1 MIFTW
6 RFFILVT
13 LGALP
18 LALVWQQPLL
28 KWGMLGYDLLLF
40 MAAWWDYQQ
49 TECAEELEVKRHL
62 PRHLL
67 IGAENEVSI
76 AIIHRLPRRLSFT
89 LKDEYPPELELRGE
103 RVLSATP

>member
-6 RFFILVT
+6 RFFILIT

-28 KWGMLGYDLLLF
+28 KRGMLGYDLLLF
-40 MAAWWDYQQ
+40 VAAWRDYHQ
-49 TECAEELEVKRHL
+49 AERAEDLEVKRHL
-62 PRHLL
+62 PRRLM
-67 IGAENEVSI
+67 IGAENEVVISI
-76 AIIHRLPRRLSFT
+76 THRLPRRLSFT

-103 RVLSATP
+103 RV